1 MAKNMTLRLS
11 DEQAAELD
19 AIARVENVPIAEEV
33 RQALTDYIAAKR
45 QDQQFQA
52 RLRASLERNQ
62 EILRRLATS

>member
-52 RLRASLERNQ
+52 RLQASLERNQ